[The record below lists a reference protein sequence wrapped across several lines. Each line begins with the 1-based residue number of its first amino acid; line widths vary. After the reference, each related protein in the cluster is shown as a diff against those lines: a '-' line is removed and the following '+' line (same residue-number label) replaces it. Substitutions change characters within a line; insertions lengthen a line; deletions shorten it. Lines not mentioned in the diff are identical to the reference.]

1 MNLAQINEV
10 RSRLGLSTLAA
21 DPRATAQR
29 KRHEAN
35 KRARAEA
42 NRGIKQARASRSK

>member
-1 MNLAQINEV
+1 MNLARINEI
-10 RSRLGLSTLAA
+10 RASLNLPALEA
-21 DPRATAQR
+21 DPRKAQER

-35 KRARAEA
+35 KRARAEM